1 MFIEYIPDMN
11 FNIKFKLKSQNV
23 RKPADHEQQEL
34 RFCFL
39 SSSGSSSNSRNKISN
54 MADTLVNAILLLDA
68 TIKAVSVVYC
78 ERK

>member
-1 MFIEYIPDMN
+1 MN

-39 SSSGSSSNSRNKISN
+39 SSSGSSSNSGNKMSN
-54 MADTLVNAILLLDA
+54 VADALVNTILLLDT